1 MEEKEKGGFGKQAEA
16 TLYRTAQ
23 AGCPESLDRLVRQ
36 HEGLV
41 RQIVAHQ
48 QLCGLPFEEA
58 PQAGRIG
65 LWRAIEGYDPQR
77 GTRFSTYA
85 YPAIIRQ
92 VWDAV
97 RRKCAWERRQVPEE
111 LLGVYF
117 ESKSPD
123 ERQEAEWEQ
132 VEASLRGMVAGL
144 PERQA
149 EVIRRRYGLEGQAR
163 ETLAEI
169 GGEWQ
174 AALVC
179 PDGQLHD
186 SDSRVR
192 CQAVTETCY
201 QAIAPGKR
209 RPCPAKEKGQC
220 GCDCD
225 RLACAQICQR
235 AMPRDPQAHFVW
247 YERNNQGEREE
258 GEAHYGYRNLPLQLA
273 DQGRRF
279 SLTLL
284 SDVRPANQHEELPA
298 AALLLQLERTYPDLQ
313 VEVVAGDAGLGHDVF
328 LYTTYAHLQTRW
340 FIDLRRHQVDK
351 DPCQWPLRG

>member
-1 MEEKEKGGFGKQAEA
+1 MEETKEGGFSRRTETA
-16 TLYRTAQ
+16 LYRSAQ
-23 AGCPESLDRLVRQ
+23 GGCSESLDRLLRQ

-41 RQIVAHQ
+41 RRIVAHQ

-58 PQAGRIG
+58 LQAGRIG

-92 VWDAV
+92 VWEAV

-149 EVIRRRYGLEGQAR
+149 EVIRRRYGLDGQAR

-169 GGEWQ
+169 GGEWHVSRQ
-174 AALVC
+174 RVYQIEEAALIWLRQ
-179 PDGQLHD
+179 PGH
-186 SDSRVR
+186 S
-192 CQAVTETCY
+192 QAL
-201 QAIAPGKR
+201 R
-209 RPCPAKEKGQC
+209 S
-220 GCDCD
+220 
-225 RLACAQICQR
+225 LL
-235 AMPRDPQAHFVW
+235 
-247 YERNNQGEREE
+247 ERHSQGEYEWVERVTQAYLRRR
-258 GEAHYGYRNLPLQLA
+258 G
-273 DQGRRF
+273 GRR
-279 SLTLL
+279 
-284 SDVRPANQHEELPA
+284 
-298 AALLLQLERTYPDLQ
+298 ERD
-313 VEVVAGDAGLGHDVF
+313 
-328 LYTTYAHLQTRW
+328 
-340 FIDLRRHQVDK
+340 
-351 DPCQWPLRG
+351 

>member
-1 MEEKEKGGFGKQAEA
+1 MEGIEKGGSSLHAEA
-16 TLYRTAQ
+16 TLYRSAQ

-58 PQAGRIG
+58 LQAGRIG

-117 ESKSPD
+117 EVHSPD

-132 VEASLRGMVAGL
+132 VEDNLRGMVAGL

-169 GGEWQ
+169 GGEWHVSRQ
-174 AALVC
+174 RVYQIEEAALIWLRQ
-179 PDGQLHD
+179 PGH
-186 SDSRVR
+186 S
-192 CQAVTETCY
+192 QAL
-201 QAIAPGKR
+201 R
-209 RPCPAKEKGQC
+209 S
-220 GCDCD
+220 
-225 RLACAQICQR
+225 LL
-235 AMPRDPQAHFVW
+235 
-247 YERNNQGEREE
+247 ERHSQGEYEWVERVTQAFLRRR
-258 GEAHYGYRNLPLQLA
+258 G
-273 DQGRRF
+273 GRR
-279 SLTLL
+279 
-284 SDVRPANQHEELPA
+284 
-298 AALLLQLERTYPDLQ
+298 ER
-313 VEVVAGDAGLGHDVF
+313 G
-328 LYTTYAHLQTRW
+328 
-340 FIDLRRHQVDK
+340 
-351 DPCQWPLRG
+351 

>member
-1 MEEKEKGGFGKQAEA
+1 MEEKEKGGFSKQAEA
-16 TLYRTAQ
+16 AVYRSAQ
-23 AGCPESLDRLVRQ
+23 AGCPESLDRLLRQ

-58 PQAGRIG
+58 LQAGRIG

-117 ESKSPD
+117 ESKSSD

-149 EVIRRRYGLEGQAR
+149 EVIRRAVW
-163 ETLAEI
+163 T
-169 GGEWQ
+169 GGGSQ
-174 AALVC
+174 
-179 PDGQLHD
+179 
-186 SDSRVR
+186 
-192 CQAVTETCY
+192 
-201 QAIAPGKR
+201 
-209 RPCPAKEKGQC
+209 
-220 GCDCD
+220 
-225 RLACAQICQR
+225 
-235 AMPRDPQAHFVW
+235 
-247 YERNNQGEREE
+247 
-258 GEAHYGYRNLPLQLA
+258 
-273 DQGRRF
+273 
-279 SLTLL
+279 
-284 SDVRPANQHEELPA
+284 
-298 AALLLQLERTYPDLQ
+298 
-313 VEVVAGDAGLGHDVF
+313 GDAGGDWGRMACQQAAGLSNRRGR
-328 LYTTYAHLQTRW
+328 A
-340 FIDLRRHQVDK
+340 DLAAAAWAQSGIAQPAGAAQPGRV
-351 DPCQWPLRG
+351 

>member
-1 MEEKEKGGFGKQAEA
+1 MEGIEKGGSSLHAEA
-16 TLYRTAQ
+16 TLYRSAQ
-23 AGCPESLDRLVRQ
+23 AGYPESLDRLLRQ

-58 PQAGRIG
+58 LQAGRIG
-65 LWRAIEGYDPQR
+65 LWRAIEGYDAQR

-117 ESKSPD
+117 EASSAD

-132 VEASLRGMVAGL
+132 VEERLRGMVAGL

-169 GGEWQ
+169 GGEWHVSRQ
-174 AALVC
+174 RVYQIEEAALIWLRQ
-179 PDGQLHD
+179 PGQSQELRSLLGRH
-186 SDSRVR
+186 S
-192 CQAVTETCY
+192 
-201 QAIAPGKR
+201 
-209 RPCPAKEKGQC
+209 
-220 GCDCD
+220 
-225 RLACAQICQR
+225 
-235 AMPRDPQAHFVW
+235 
-247 YERNNQGEREE
+247 QGEYEWVERVTQAYLRRR
-258 GEAHYGYRNLPLQLA
+258 G
-273 DQGRRF
+273 GRR
-279 SLTLL
+279 
-284 SDVRPANQHEELPA
+284 
-298 AALLLQLERTYPDLQ
+298 ER
-313 VEVVAGDAGLGHDVF
+313 G
-328 LYTTYAHLQTRW
+328 
-340 FIDLRRHQVDK
+340 
-351 DPCQWPLRG
+351 

>member
-1 MEEKEKGGFGKQAEA
+1 MEEKKKGDFNLSAEIA
-16 TLYRTAQ
+16 LYQMAQ
-23 AGCPESLDRLVRQ
+23 EGCPESLDRLLRQ

-41 RQIVAHQ
+41 RQIAAHQ
-48 QLCGLPFEEA
+48 RLCGLPFEEA
-58 PQAGRIG
+58 LQAGRIG

-132 VEASLRGMVAGL
+132 VQASLRGMVAGL

-169 GGEWQ
+169 GGEWGVSRQ
-174 AALVC
+174 RVYQIEEAALIWLRQ
-179 PDGQLHD
+179 PGH
-186 SDSRVR
+186 S
-192 CQAVTETCY
+192 QAL
-201 QAIAPGKR
+201 R
-209 RPCPAKEKGQC
+209 S
-220 GCDCD
+220 
-225 RLACAQICQR
+225 LL
-235 AMPRDPQAHFVW
+235 
-247 YERNNQGEREE
+247 ERHSQGEYEW
-258 GEAHYGYRNLPLQLA
+258 
-273 DQGRRF
+273 
-279 SLTLL
+279 
-284 SDVRPANQHEELPA
+284 V
-298 AALLLQLERTYPDLQ
+298 ERVTQAY
-313 VEVVAGDAGLGHDVF
+313 
-328 LYTTYAHLQTRW
+328 
-340 FIDLRRHQVDK
+340 LRR
-351 DPCQWPLRG
+351 RGGHRGQG

>member
-1 MEEKEKGGFGKQAEA
+1 MEEKEKGGSSLHAEA

-23 AGCPESLDRLVRQ
+23 AGSPESLDRLLRQ

-58 PQAGRIG
+58 LQAGRIG

-97 RRKCAWERRQVPEE
+97 RQKCAWERRQVPEE

-117 ESKSPD
+117 EASRAD
-123 ERQEAEWEQ
+123 EGQKAEWEA

-169 GGEWQ
+169 GTEWHVSRQ
-174 AALVC
+174 RVYQIEEAALIWLRQ
-179 PDGQLHD
+179 PGH
-186 SDSRVR
+186 S
-192 CQAVTETCY
+192 QAL
-201 QAIAPGKR
+201 R
-209 RPCPAKEKGQC
+209 S
-220 GCDCD
+220 
-225 RLACAQICQR
+225 LL
-235 AMPRDPQAHFVW
+235 
-247 YERNNQGEREE
+247 ERHSQGEYEWVERVTQAYLRRR
-258 GEAHYGYRNLPLQLA
+258 G
-273 DQGRRF
+273 GRR
-279 SLTLL
+279 
-284 SDVRPANQHEELPA
+284 
-298 AALLLQLERTYPDLQ
+298 ERD
-313 VEVVAGDAGLGHDVF
+313 
-328 LYTTYAHLQTRW
+328 
-340 FIDLRRHQVDK
+340 
-351 DPCQWPLRG
+351 

>member
-1 MEEKEKGGFGKQAEA
+1 MEETKEGGFNRQAEA
-16 TLYRTAQ
+16 AVYRSAQ
-23 AGCPESLDRLVRQ
+23 GGCPESLDRLLRQ

-58 PQAGRIG
+58 LQAGRIG

-117 ESKSPD
+117 EAKSPD

-169 GGEWQ
+169 GGQWGVSRQRVYQIEE
-174 AALVC
+174 AALIC
-179 PDGQLHD
+179 LRQPGQSQELRSLLGRH
-186 SDSRVR
+186 S
-192 CQAVTETCY
+192 
-201 QAIAPGKR
+201 
-209 RPCPAKEKGQC
+209 
-220 GCDCD
+220 
-225 RLACAQICQR
+225 
-235 AMPRDPQAHFVW
+235 
-247 YERNNQGEREE
+247 QGEYEWVERVTQAYLRRR
-258 GEAHYGYRNLPLQLA
+258 G
-273 DQGRRF
+273 GRR
-279 SLTLL
+279 
-284 SDVRPANQHEELPA
+284 
-298 AALLLQLERTYPDLQ
+298 ER
-313 VEVVAGDAGLGHDVF
+313 G
-328 LYTTYAHLQTRW
+328 
-340 FIDLRRHQVDK
+340 
-351 DPCQWPLRG
+351 

>member
-1 MEEKEKGGFGKQAEA
+1 MEGIEKGGSSLHAEA
-16 TLYRTAQ
+16 TLYRSAQ
-23 AGCPESLDRLVRQ
+23 AGYPESLDRLLRQ

-58 PQAGRIG
+58 LQAGRIG

-169 GGEWQ
+169 GGEWHVSRQ
-174 AALVC
+174 RVYQIEEAALIWLRQ
-179 PDGQLHD
+179 PGH
-186 SDSRVR
+186 S
-192 CQAVTETCY
+192 QAL
-201 QAIAPGKR
+201 R
-209 RPCPAKEKGQC
+209 S
-220 GCDCD
+220 
-225 RLACAQICQR
+225 LL
-235 AMPRDPQAHFVW
+235 
-247 YERNNQGEREE
+247 ERHSQGEYEWVERVTQAYLRRR
-258 GEAHYGYRNLPLQLA
+258 G
-273 DQGRRF
+273 GRR
-279 SLTLL
+279 
-284 SDVRPANQHEELPA
+284 
-298 AALLLQLERTYPDLQ
+298 ERD
-313 VEVVAGDAGLGHDVF
+313 
-328 LYTTYAHLQTRW
+328 
-340 FIDLRRHQVDK
+340 
-351 DPCQWPLRG
+351 